1 MARKRSVL
9 QLLII
14 LVLLALAPMYATGVF
29 QTVPSGQI
37 IWSQNSNPIGGYNY
51 AEDVAVDTS
60 GIYVVGSD
68 QSPGNSE
75 WRIEKRGLTNGSL
88 ISTFGSGGVVTSN
101 PSDVGDRALGVAVDT
116 SGIYIVGWGY
126 ALIDSMPLNPAWRIE
141 KRSLTSG
148 SSLWNRTNDPSTG
161 TDEAHGIAVDSSG
174 AYVVGYDH
182 SPGNNEWRIE
192 KRSLTDG
199 SLITSFGTGGVI
211 TEDLSGG
218 DDQPFGVA
226 VDASG
231 VYIVGYDQSLGN
243 LEWRIEK
250 RALTDGSLI
259 WSQTENPSTESDY
272 AYGIAVDGSG
282 IYIVGY
288 DTIPGDSKWRM
299 EKRSLTDGSPIWSQT
314 SNLSPGQD
322 VAYDVA
328 VDISGAYIVGYISS
342 LGGGD
347 QQWRIEKRDL
357 NTGSLIWDQT
367 ENPSLQYDVA
377 HGVAVDGSGVYIVG
391 WDFIP
396 GSYEWRMEKRNLG
409 IPASKLVVTV
419 SPSAVTAGSWTSKYT
434 VQRQDQYGNP
444 VTFGS
449 TTVDLASTSTGTNK
463 KFSETTGGTAV
474 TSVTILDG
482 SSTKDFYY
490 YDDKAGSWS
499 VSVSATGL
507 TGDTKPLTVNPKT
520 GCIIATA
527 TYESEMAP
535 EVAYMRHVRD
545 VMIGSSEVGRLLV
558 SGWNAFYYSWSPPIA
573 QFIESHDAVKPIFRV
588 LLLPLVGI
596 IHATALIYPV
606 FASVNSAFG
615 SVVAFLFASVIS
627 TVSYVMMPIFAARK
641 ILRIHSKV

>member
-1 MARKRSVL
+1 LARKRSVL

-101 PSDVGDRALGVAVDT
+101 PSDVGDRALGVAVD
-116 SGIYIVGWGY
+116 
-126 ALIDSMPLNPAWRIE
+126 
-141 KRSLTSG
+141 
-148 SSLWNRTNDPSTG
+148 
-161 TDEAHGIAVDSSG
+161 
-174 AYVVGYDH
+174 
-182 SPGNNEWRIE
+182 
-192 KRSLTDG
+192 
-199 SLITSFGTGGVI
+199 
-211 TEDLSGG
+211 
-218 DDQPFGVA
+218 
-226 VDASG
+226 ASG

-259 WSQTENPSTESDY
+259 WS
-272 AYGIAVDGSG
+272 
-282 IYIVGY
+282 
-288 DTIPGDSKWRM
+288 
-299 EKRSLTDGSPIWSQT
+299 
-314 SNLSPGQD
+314 
-322 VAYDVA
+322 
-328 VDISGAYIVGYISS
+328 
-342 LGGGD
+342 
-347 QQWRIEKRDL
+347 
-357 NTGSLIWDQT
+357 QT

-527 TYESEMAP
+527 AYGSEMAP

-615 SVVAFLFASVIS
+615 SVVAFLFASVLS
-627 TVSYVMMPIFAARK
+627 TLSYVMMPIFAARK
-641 ILRIHSKV
+641 IHRIHSKV